1 MSGVGKYAL
10 PLPPIHTI
18 LNKINMRITFLTLI
32 VCFSATILTAQTPA
46 DTTIYDVADNTPYPL
61 IPACA
66 AERHQGWTADSVR
79 RCSELKLFSL
89 LSANIRYPDE
99 AREKNI
105 QGTTVVTFVV
115 ETNGQIKDIKLLK
128 DIGGGCGE
136 ETMRVLKAIDQAG
149 LRWKPAQIQGKPVRM
164 RQSLPLRFRLTEA
177 LPYYIGEDRDT
188 IYTSIE
194 TDANFKGGIDSL
206 LKFLVNRLEYP
217 AEYRDSCK
225 TGIVEMTVL
234 LRGNQTISVLNSL
247 DFSNMGMDFQWQ
259 ATRMVK
265 RSAGM
270 WIPARYHDQP
280 VSTSFPLRA
289 IFKSDQPGCK
299 AANDQFERALLLS
312 DEAAALL
319 AKEKNDEAIAKWSAA
334 IGLQP
339 NNTELLYYRGTALMN
354 LNRRE
359 EACKDY
365 TKIRELLGI
374 TWFEPI
380 RKLMCPY

>member
-1 MSGVGKYAL
+1 MRIIFLALMLMSGTA
-10 PLPPIHTI
+10 I
-18 LNKINMRITFLTLI
+18 L
-32 VCFSATILTAQTPA
+32 SAQTPA
-46 DTTIYDVADNTPYPL
+46 DTTIYDIAESTPYPL
-61 IPACA
+61 IPVCS
-66 AERHQGWTADSVR
+66 AERHPGWTPDSVR
-79 RCSELKLFSL
+79 RCSESKLFSL

-115 ETNGQIKDIKLLK
+115 ETNGQMTNYKLLK
-128 DIGGGCGE
+128 DIGGGCGD
-136 ETMRVLKAIDQAG
+136 ETIRVLKAIDQAG
-149 LRWKPAQIQGKPVRM
+149 MRWKPAQSQGKSVRM

-177 LPYYIGEDRDT
+177 LPYYITETGDT
-188 IYTSIE
+188 IYTKID

-206 LKFLVNRLEYP
+206 LKFLVNHLEYP
-217 AEYRDSCK
+217 KEYQDSCK

-234 LRGNQTISVLNSL
+234 LRGNQTLSVLNSL

-265 RSAGM
+265 KSASM
-270 WIPARYHDQP
+270 WIPAQYQGKP

-289 IFKSDQPGCK
+289 IFKSEKPGCK
-299 AANDQFERALLLS
+299 TTNDQFERALLLS

-319 AKEKNDEAIAKWSAA
+319 EQQKSDEAIAKWNES
-334 IGLQP
+334 IRLQP

-354 LNRRE
+354 LNRRD
-359 EACKDY
+359 EACMDY
-365 TKIRELLGI
+365 TKIHEILGI

-380 RKLMCPY
+380 RKLMCP